1 MWLFFRKEPK
11 NLPKCFQKNIFHF
24 IDLQLEMWRILWI
37 FFPKIIW
44 TNLESILCV
53 CVCVCVWGGRVC
65 DNSWRFE
72 SVFYFLKF
80 LQPNYLTMSY
90 GFHGFSWFWWNSSD
104 FSLCWFQL
112 PPKPIMLPPL
122 RVGQRK
128 LCCKGGSCTSG
139 FSWGNTT
146 WCCSQTSREPIST
159 YIPISPHT

>member
-11 NLPKCFQKNIFHF
+11 NLPKSFPKKSCHF

-37 FFPKIIW
+37 FDFELGI
-44 TNLESILCV
+44 NFV
-53 CVCVCVWGGRVC
+53 CVC

-80 LQPNYLTMSY
+80 LQSNYLTMSY
-90 GFHGFSWFWWNSSD
+90 GFHGFSWFWWNLSD

-112 PPKPIMLPPL
+112 PPKAIMLPPL
-122 RVGQRK
+122 TVGQSK
-128 LCCKGGSCTSG
+128 LCCKGGSRKSG

-146 WCCSQTSREPIST
+146 WWCSQTSREPIS
-159 YIPISPHT
+159 IPISPHT